1 MKEILNKNK
10 CSGCHACYNI
20 CPKNAISM
28 VEDEAGFKYPV
39 IDQKKCIDCGM
50 CKKAC
55 PSTNKSK
62 EIKKDIKAYAAYN
75 KNYDERINSSSG
87 GMFILLAKEIIKR
100 NGVVFGASFDK
111 NFDVIHTYAETE
123 EELKQFM
130 GSKYTQSTIGS
141 AYKKVKGFLDKD
153 RYVLFSGTP
162 CQIEGLKSFLKKD
175 YDKLYTQDII
185 CHGVPSSKVWRK
197 YLKYQED
204 KSKEKIKNI
213 SFRNKDHGWSMF
225 GMKIL
230 FDKNSYYKNLQ
241 DDIYLRTF
249 LKNIC
254 LRESCYN
261 CDFKK
266 KYRIS
271 DITLADY
278 WGIDHVHKD
287 MNDNKGTSLI
297 IVNSKKGKEL
307 FELIKENIIYIE
319 TDIDIALKYN
329 IAMTKSAIKV
339 NNREDYI
346 NDIDNMSIEEITKKY
361 VPKPNIIKR
370 GISFGK
376 RCIKKLLNKMSF

>member
-1 MKEILNKNK
+1 MKEILKKNK

-39 IDQKKCIDCGM
+39 INQKKCIDCGM
-50 CKKAC
+50 CQKVC
-55 PSTNKSK
+55 PSINKSK

-75 KNYDERINSSSG
+75 KNLDERINSSSG
-87 GMFILLAKEIIKR
+87 GMFILLAKEIINRK
-100 NGVVFGASFDK
+100 GVVFGASFDK
-111 NFDVIHTYAETE
+111 NFDVRHTYVEKE
-123 EELKQFM
+123 NELEQFM
-130 GSKYTQSTIGS
+130 GSKYVQSTIGNS
-141 AYKKVKGFLDKD
+141 YKKVKEFLEKD

-162 CQIEGLKSFLKKD
+162 CQIEGLKSYLKKD

-185 CHGVPSSKVWRK
+185 CHGVPSPKVWRK
-197 YLKYQED
+197 YIEYQED
-204 KSKEKIKNI
+204 KNKEKVKDIFFRSKE
-213 SFRNKDHGWSMF
+213 HGWSMF
-225 GMKIL
+225 GMKII
-230 FDKNSYYKNLQ
+230 FDKNSYFKNLQ
-241 DDIYLRTF
+241 NDMYLRTF

-278 WGIDHVHKD
+278 WGIDHVHKN
-287 MNDNKGTSLI
+287 MNDNKGASLI

-307 FELIKENIIYIE
+307 FGLIKNDIIYIE
-319 TDIDIALKYN
+319 TDLDIAIKYN
-329 IAMTKSAIKV
+329 IAMSKSAFRV
-339 NNREDYI
+339 NNREEYI
-346 NDIDNMSIEEITKKY
+346 NDIDKMSMEKLTKKY

-376 RCIKKLLNKMSF
+376 KCFKKIIR